1 MSPQRASRPAIAAPM
16 KAKLATTPFA
26 PLVLL
31 VVGAVEA
38 PVLDPAGLVDVVVE
52 AVLVPVLELEPVVVL
67 LLAGVLN
74 GMELVVVTEPVG
86 EIPAEEIQK

>member
-1 MSPQRASRPAIAAPM
+1 M